1 MSILSLLRKELLWSR
16 HRIVTL
22 VFLLLLLP
30 AFFAFTTVV
39 FQTVVPED
47 APIAIVPQNHH
58 VSDDGLTIIEGGA
71 SLFSSP
77 ERYQNKSEAM
87 RALRRE
93 SVYAVLEVPPGILN
107 ESTSNATFK
116 LYIDGSM
123 VPFQEPSK
131 AIRSIMAYYLNRNL
145 PADISV
151 QRKVVGHENTLSEY
165 LVPVFLMGIIMLFAF
180 TYLPYNLARE
190 ADVLERLLVESSM
203 EAVVATK
210 ILYMTLLMLVPIS
223 AFYAAATYLGYTVS
237 LLTPAII
244 GVFLLTFVYLSA
256 ISASIMIL
264 TDFSTLGRFCNVAV
278 MFGLLTFSSMVYPV
292 GFFSP
297 LRKDIARHIPLH
309 YSMIIARSLTLKD
322 LSMAVFTDWLAA
334 LVGFTLVAILALKLS
349 IERYKRTV

>member
-1 MSILSLLRKELLWSR
+1 MNILSLLRKEVLWSR
-16 HRIVTL
+16 HRILTL

-30 AFFAFTTVV
+30 GFFALTTVV

-47 APIAIVPQNHH
+47 APIAVVPENEN
-58 VSDDGLTIIEGGA
+58 VSEDGLTIIEGGA
-71 SLFSSP
+71 SLFSDP
-77 ERYQNKSEAM
+77 ERYENKSEAM

-107 ESTSNATFK
+107 ESEQNATFS

-131 AIRSIMAYYLNRNL
+131 AIRSIMAFYLDENL
-145 PADISV
+145 PADVSV
-151 QRKVVGHENTLSEY
+151 ERVVVGEQHTLSEY

-190 ADVLERLLVESSM
+190 ADVLERLLVETSM
-203 EAVVATK
+203 DAVVATK

-223 AFYAAATYLGYTVS
+223 AFYAAALYLGYTVTFLS
-237 LLTPAII
+237 PAII
-244 GVFLLTFVYLSA
+244 GIFLLTFVYLSA

-264 TDFSTLGRFCNVAV
+264 TEFSTLGRFCNVAV
-278 MFGLLTFSSMVYPV
+278 MFGLLTFSSIVYPV

-297 LRKDIARHIPLH
+297 LRKEVARQIPLH
-309 YSMIIARSLTLKD
+309 YSMIIARSLTLKNLD
-322 LSMAVFTDWLAA
+322 IGLFTDWLLA
-334 LVGFTLVAILALKLS
+334 LCGFTLVTLLVLKLS

>member
-1 MSILSLLRKELLWSR
+1 MSRLSLLRKELLWSR
-16 HRIVTL
+16 HRILTL

-30 AFFAFTTVV
+30 SMFALTTVV

-47 APIAIVPQNHH
+47 APIAVVPENET
-58 VSDDGLTIIEGGA
+58 VSEDGLTIIEGGA
-71 SLFSSP
+71 ALFSDP
-77 ERYQNKSEAM
+77 QQYENKSEAM

-93 SVYAVLEVPPGILN
+93 SVYAVLEVPPGILDEN
-107 ESTSNATFK
+107 TSNATFS

-131 AIRSIMAYYLNRNL
+131 AIRSIMGYYLNRNL
-145 PADISV
+145 PADVSV
-151 QRKVVGHENTLSEY
+151 ERVVVGNRNTLSEY

-190 ADVLERLLVESSM
+190 SDVLERLLVETSLD
-203 EAVVATK
+203 AVVAAK

-223 AFYAAATYLGYTVS
+223 AFFVAAAYLGYSVTFLSAAVV
-237 LLTPAII
+237 
-244 GVFLLTFVYLSA
+244 GVFLLTFVYLAA

-264 TDFSTLGRFCNVAV
+264 TDFSTLGRFLNVAV
-278 MFGLLTFSSMVYPV
+278 MFALLTFSSIVYPV

-297 LRKDIARHIPLH
+297 LRKELARHVPLH

-322 LSMAVFTDWLAA
+322 LHVGLFTDWVLG
-334 LVGFTLVAILALKLS
+334 LLGFTLVTILALKLS